1 MLVEGV
7 VLWNSRCWMNSV
19 EIVLRLEGGVCGLA
33 GSVPPPSFHSSLG
46 PSQDRQGSCTVSTTA
61 CNWFLTGGTRQ
72 DDSYSLSRL
81 ILKRMEF
88 YPAVQTRWGIF
99 KVLLCPGTARRSK

>member
-1 MLVEGV
+1 
-7 VLWNSRCWMNSV
+7 MNSV
-19 EIVLRLEGGVCGLA
+19 EIVLRLEGSVCGLA

-61 CNWFLTGGTRQ
+61 CNWFSTGGTRQ
-72 DDSYSLSRL
+72 DDSHSLSRL

-88 YPAVQTRWGIF
+88 YPAAADQMGY
-99 KVLLCPGTARRSK
+99 L